1 LPIIFVNTVHIKQE
15 LLCYVQQNFFTFAL
29 LCFAR

>member
-1 LPIIFVNTVHIKQE
+1 VNIKQE
-15 LLCYVQQNFFTFAL
+15 LLCYVQQNFASFGL

>member
-1 LPIIFVNTVHIKQE
+1 MK
-15 LLCYVQQNFFTFAL
+15 QNFASFGL

>member
-1 LPIIFVNTVHIKQE
+1 VNIA
-15 LLCYVQQNFFTFAL
+15 LLRYYLQQNLASFGL

>member
-1 LPIIFVNTVHIKQE
+1 
-15 LLCYVQQNFFTFAL
+15 VQQNFAIFGL

>member
-1 LPIIFVNTVHIKQE
+1 VNIKKE
-15 LLCYVQQNFFTFAL
+15 LLHYVQQNFASFSL

>member
-1 LPIIFVNTVHIKQE
+1 VNIKQQ
-15 LLCYVQQNFFTFAL
+15 LLRYVQQNFASFGL

>member
-1 LPIIFVNTVHIKQE
+1 VTIEQE
-15 LLCYVQQNFFTFAL
+15 LLCYMQQNFASFSL